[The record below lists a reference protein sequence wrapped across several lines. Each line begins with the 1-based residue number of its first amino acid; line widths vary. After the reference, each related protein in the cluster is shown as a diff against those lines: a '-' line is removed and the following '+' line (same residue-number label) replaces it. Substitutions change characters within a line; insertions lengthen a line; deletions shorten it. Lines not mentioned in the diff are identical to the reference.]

1 MTYISI
7 PVASEKHT
15 TTQKRSDLQ
24 GIRGIAILS
33 VLGFHFLPKQF
44 PNGYLG
50 VDQFFV
56 LSGFLMCILLTR
68 TPVCSD
74 NFSLFRYIFEFYY
87 RRLKRILP
95 LYLLVIAGSLV
106 ALFQLFPDTAYET
119 NLKSGEKAL
128 VFMSNRWKTEAE
140 DYFSM
145 LSTAIDI
152 FTHTWSLSIEVQF
165 YFIIPILYLLIEKL
179 FHLKIYSFVFVAI
192 VSYSYSTLFC
202 TENEAFISLFA
213 RIWQFMIGII
223 VGLISI
229 NWHKLAGKSNSDNFF
244 ESIVKYTSLVLMIVI
259 ILCPIEL
266 PAWILRPLFTIS
278 TGILILLSS
287 DDHILS
293 NPILTYIGDISYS
306 LYLIHWP
313 LYAHWKLVLSHGEAV
328 NQELLTVFL
337 ISVMLAVFSYEW
349 FERWYLKLTDKPLL
363 ALCFVL
369 FTVNICFLEFDKAR
383 DYLTAPAIGSR
394 LDGLNENQTVSFEE
408 VARMHREWEMHD
420 FRNLN
425 APSCD
430 YGENTGPLGGCRHRG
445 LDGKLKLV
453 IIGNSWAA
461 NHARIIYD
469 ECGKKAKSIVQFSL
483 TGCEPLVSFRYNT
496 ELCIPTLKTFVDIVE
511 KEKPDYL
518 FLLSR
523 MIDTGDSLTSNS
535 TELED
540 DPVFQAMRLN
550 MNRLVKHVKRKMFL
564 LNALP
569 MIWEKV
575 VPEILK
581 KVKNQENLL
590 EFDKSLISIDPS
602 LARSRYSKLVS
613 ECPKCSLIDYK
624 PLFYNNSTGTW
635 RFYDVENSGLT
646 YFTPQNHLSFHGLER
661 VRKVYTGICD
671 NFGE

>member
-1 MTYISI
+1 
-7 PVASEKHT
+7 
-15 TTQKRSDLQ
+15 
-24 GIRGIAILS
+24 
-33 VLGFHFLPKQF
+33 
-44 PNGYLG
+44 
-50 VDQFFV
+50 
-56 LSGFLMCILLTR
+56 
-68 TPVCSD
+68 
-74 NFSLFRYIFEFYY
+74 
-87 RRLKRILP
+87 
-95 LYLLVIAGSLV
+95 
-106 ALFQLFPDTAYET
+106 
-119 NLKSGEKAL
+119 
-128 VFMSNRWKTEAE
+128 
-140 DYFSM
+140 
-145 LSTAIDI
+145 
-152 FTHTWSLSIEVQF
+152 
-165 YFIIPILYLLIEKL
+165 
-179 FHLKIYSFVFVAI
+179 
-192 VSYSYSTLFC
+192 
-202 TENEAFISLFA
+202 
-213 RIWQFMIGII
+213 
-223 VGLISI
+223 
-229 NWHKLAGKSNSDNFF
+229 
-244 ESIVKYTSLVLMIVI
+244 MIVI

-266 PAWILRPLFTIS
+266 PSWILRPLFTIS
-278 TGILILLSS
+278 TGILIHLSS
-287 DDHILS
+287 DDSILS

-349 FERWYLKLTDKPLL
+349 FERWYLKLTDQPLL
-363 ALCFVL
+363 VLCFVL
-369 FTVNICFLEFDKAR
+369 FTVNICFLEFDKVR

-394 LDGLNENQTVSFEE
+394 LDGLNENQTISFEE
-408 VARMHREWEMHD
+408 VARMHREWQMHD
-420 FRNLN
+420 FRNLH

-430 YGENTGPLGGCRHRG
+430 YGEYTGPLGGCRHKG
-445 LDGKLKLV
+445 LDEKNGKLKLV

-483 TGCEPLVSFRYNT
+483 TGCEPLVAFRYNT

-523 MIDTGDSLTSNS
+523 MIDTGDSLSSNS

-569 MIWEKV
+569 MIWEKA

-581 KVKNQENLL
+581 KVKNRENLV

-624 PLFYNNSTGTW
+624 PLFYNNSTETW

-671 NFGE
+671 NFEQ

>member
-68 TPVCSD
+68 TTVASD
-74 NFSLFRYIFEFYY
+74 NFSIFHYIFGFYY
-87 RRLKRILP
+87 RRLKRVLP

-145 LSTAIDI
+145 FYSCQLLILPFFYIFQLSTAIDI

-179 FHLKIYSFVFVAI
+179 FHLKIYSFVFLAI

-213 RIWQFMIGII
+213 RVWQFMIGEFYRET
-223 VGLISI
+223 VTVSMKRDFR
-229 NWHKLAGKSNSDNFF
+229 NDCNNDKCV
-244 ESIVKYTSLVLMIVI
+244 ESIVKYTSLVLMVVI

-266 PAWILRPLFTIS
+266 PSWILRPLFTIS

-287 DDHILS
+287 GDTILS
-293 NPILTYIGDISYS
+293 FPILTYIGDISYS

-313 LYAHWKLVLSHGEAV
+313 L
-328 NQELLTVFL
+328 
-337 ISVMLAVFSYEW
+337 
-349 FERWYLKLTDKPLL
+349 WYLKLTDKPLL
-363 ALCFVL
+363 ALCVVL
-369 FTVNICFLEFDKAR
+369 ITVNICFLEFDKIR

-394 LDGLNENQTVSFEE
+394 LDGLNENQTISFGKSLPFTLTTLKIPEE

-430 YGENTGPLGGCRHRG
+430 YGKNTGPLGWCRHKG
-445 LDGKLKLV
+445 LDGKLKLM

-523 MIDTGDSLTSNS
+523 MIDTGDSLSSNT

-550 MNRLVKHVKRKMFL
+550 MNRLVKHVKRKMFM

-569 MIWEKV
+569 MIWERV

-581 KVKNQENLL
+581 KVKNQENLV

-671 NFGE
+671 KLEE